1 MLFKHPLRYSRYSRS
16 KSFNCKITKYSIA
29 GMRYPASVEHH
40 GFVLHKQ
47 YWAKRLG
54 LCNFAHQQLHKRKK
68 YGLRKRW
75 HIRGLNDTFDR
86 ILTIKKK
93 PFI

>member
-1 MLFKHPLRYSRYSRS
+1 MFFKRHLRYSYYASS
-16 KSFNCKITKYSIA
+16 KSFNHKILRYSIA
-29 GMRYPASVEHH
+29 GMKYPVSITHRGV
-40 GFVLHKQ
+40 VLRNQ
-47 YWAKRLG
+47 YWAKALG